1 MSIKGGAEVV
11 RLSGGPNPHFVQRR
25 SRIEPDGIAVART
38 GNGNGDGEA
47 KEIVRRFERALAR
60 GKSLDRATD
69 EDTKKP
75 KLRSDDCLDDYGN
88 PGYCTD
94 GPFKCSVL

>member
-1 MSIKGGAEVV
+1 MSIKGGAEDV
-11 RLSGGPNPHFVQRR
+11 RLSGDLNPHFVQRR
-25 SRIEPDGIAVART
+25 SRIEPDGIAART

-47 KEIVRRFERALAR
+47 KEIVRRFEKALAR

-75 KLRSDDCLDDYGN
+75 KLRSAVAPPQAAEL
-88 PGYCTD
+88 
-94 GPFKCSVL
+94 CSIL